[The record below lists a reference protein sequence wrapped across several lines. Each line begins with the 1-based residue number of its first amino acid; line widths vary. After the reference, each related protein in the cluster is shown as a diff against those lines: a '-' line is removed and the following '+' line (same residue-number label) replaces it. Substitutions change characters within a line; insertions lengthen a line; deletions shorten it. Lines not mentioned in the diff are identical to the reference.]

1 MSFGMG
7 PYGEMY
13 YDLPYSYPQYGGYS
27 PYYGGYAPYFPGW
40 DYPTREQEKAML
52 EEQIRVLEE
61 QLKGFKERLVELKKS
76 GEQQTPQQEDY
87 WRQMQP
93 GQPPYTH
100 YGPGAPFYHPG
111 FQPPPRPVITPED
124 EVNMLN
130 SQAQFLKQQLDF
142 IDARV
147 KELEKES

>member
-13 YDLPYSYPQYGGYS
+13 YDLPYSYPRYGGYS
-27 PYYGGYAPYFPGW
+27 PYYGGYAPYLPGW

-52 EEQIRVLEE
+52 EEQIGVLEE
-61 QLKGFKERLVELKKS
+61 QLKGFKERLVKLEKS
-76 GEQQTPQQEDY
+76 GEQQTSQQEDY
-87 WRQMQP
+87 WQQMQP

-111 FQPPPRPVITPED
+111 
-124 EVNMLN
+124 L
-130 SQAQFLKQQLDF
+130 
-142 IDARV
+142 
-147 KELEKES
+147 